1 MTERMVETERKKDRG
16 NQRQGELTKE
26 RGATTVEVK
35 NRENGLKTDKEQQR
49 KPKTERID

>member
-1 MTERMVETERKKDRG
+1 MTERIVETERKNDSG
-16 NQRQGELTKE
+16 NKRQGELTKE

-35 NRENGLKTDKEQQR
+35 NRENTLKTDKEQQR